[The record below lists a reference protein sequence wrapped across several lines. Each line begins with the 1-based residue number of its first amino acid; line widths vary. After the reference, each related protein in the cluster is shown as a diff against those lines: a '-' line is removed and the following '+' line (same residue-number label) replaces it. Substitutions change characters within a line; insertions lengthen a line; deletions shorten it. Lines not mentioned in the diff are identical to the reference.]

1 MQELAYFS
9 SFFLERKRTKKLSK
23 QKQSNSLA
31 DQSKTASCTVKEKE
45 EEEEEEEY
53 DELLLF
59 TMVELDVD
67 EHEGL
72 PFLTIRSGGGLPA
85 TATLRFM

>member
-23 QKQSNSLA
+23 QKQSYSLA
-31 DQSKTASCTVKEKE
+31 DQSKTASYTVK
-45 EEEEEEEY
+45 EEEEEY

>member
-23 QKQSNSLA
+23 QKQSYSLA
-31 DQSKTASCTVKEKE
+31 DQSKTASYTVK
-45 EEEEEEEY
+45 EEEEY

>member
-23 QKQSNSLA
+23 QKQSYSLA
-31 DQSKTASCTVKEKE
+31 DQSKTASCTVKEK
-45 EEEEEEEY
+45 EEEEEY

>member
-1 MQELAYFS
+1 LQELAYFS

-23 QKQSNSLA
+23 QKQSYSLA
-31 DQSKTASCTVKEKE
+31 DQSKTASYTVK
-45 EEEEEEEY
+45 EEEEEY

>member
-1 MQELAYFS
+1 LQELAYFS

-23 QKQSNSLA
+23 QKQSYSLA
-31 DQSKTASCTVKEKE
+31 DQSKTASYTVK
-45 EEEEEEEY
+45 EEEEY